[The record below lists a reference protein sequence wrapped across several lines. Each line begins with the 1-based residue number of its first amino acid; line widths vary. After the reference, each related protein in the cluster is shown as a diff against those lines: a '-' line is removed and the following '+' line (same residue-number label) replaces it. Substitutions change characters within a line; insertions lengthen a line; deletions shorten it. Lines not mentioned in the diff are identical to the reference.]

1 MSCFIRAYLAYQKL
15 AIKYAAIE
23 PPTWA
28 LLLAQS
34 CRSVGCKVSILDSNA
49 ENLSNDQILIRINEL
64 NPRIICLVVYGQNV
78 NAGTANMTGAIYISS
93 YLKKKKINIPISKFL
108 KFNKFT
114 RHSTYYMVAIFKNLK
129 IIC

>member
-1 MSCFIRAYLAYQKL
+1 MTIKNKESFSTDVCFLIASSAHKSYQKL

-34 CRSVGCKVSILDSNA
+34 CRSVGYKVSILDANA
-49 ENLSNDQILIRINEL
+49 ENLLNDQILIRINEL

-78 NAGTANMTGAIYISS
+78 NAGTANMRGAVD
-93 YLKKKKINIPISKFL
+93 INNFL
-108 KFNKFT
+108 
-114 RHSTYYMVAIFKNLK
+114 
-129 IIC
+129 ICA